1 MQKSRSNRFRTLLL
15 CNDWAGHA
23 NTVLDHINAFRHLSR
38 HDVRTFNPVGM
49 HDSVALDLDEF
60 DAVVI
65 HYSLVLP
72 SERFVSRGFR
82 EKLRRYRG
90 LKIQFI
96 QDEYRWVDRATAA
109 SRDAGINVLFTSA
122 PEPAASQ
129 LYDERLPGVRRVPTL
144 TGYAP
149 VMLEDRPR
157 RPILERT
164 IDVGYRGRDLPFW
177 LGRLTQEKAW
187 IAEGFLERAPKYGLR
202 VDIGWREQDRIYGDR
217 WIDFISSSRATLG
230 TESGASIADF
240 DGSAE
245 EAVKAYLQNHPDA
258 PYEEVHQAVLT
269 PYEGNVVVNVISP
282 RVFEAASLGTALVLF
297 PGSYSGIVSPGEHY
311 IVLEKDFSNMDD
323 VVAQL
328 RDAALITAMTKRAHD
343 DLVASR
349 RWSYAAF
356 IKGFD
361 DVVSEEASSVR
372 RGFLAPR
379 QRIAQIERVL
389 RVPPLH
395 LRLIR
400 RTLAAASALTGR
412 QFTGPSQTALGSILT
427 KGTFALRVTLADAQL
442 RGLYREGRR
451 SGMSRDGL
459 LEELLKLSLV
469 RRAARGELRTLD
481 SFKVTSA
488 FKADDGSLRLV
499 SMSNAGEH
507 LVDESSGLVREA
519 LRAGAVKSIEWDHSA
534 VGATVR
540 LSKPRMEV
548 AIGKDGHKHFD
559 LISEIGRRKPALLA
573 QALAPTIGVQR
584 IPAGPLG

>member
-1 MQKSRSNRFRTLLL
+1 MQKSRSNRFRILLL
-15 CNDWAGHA
+15 CNNWAGHA

-38 HDVRTFNPVGM
+38 HNVRTFNPVGM

-109 SRDAGINVLFTSA
+109 SRDVGVNVLFTSA
-122 PEPAASQ
+122 PEPAAGQ
-129 LYDERLPGVRRVPTL
+129 LYDARLPGVRRIPTL
-144 TGYAP
+144 TGYVP
-149 VMLEDRPR
+149 VTLQDRPR
-157 RPILERT
+157 RLLRERS

-187 IAEGFLERAPKYGLR
+187 IAQGFLERAHKYGLH

-217 WIDFISSSRATLG
+217 WIDFIASSRATLG

-245 EAVKAYLQNHPDA
+245 EAVKAYLQDHPGA

-297 PGSYSGIVSPGEHY
+297 PGAYSGIVSPGEHY

-328 RDAALITAMTKRAHD
+328 RDVGRVTAMTQRAHD

-361 DVVSEEASSVR
+361 DVVSEEAASAR

-379 QRIAQIERVL
+379 QRIAQIERLL

-400 RTLAAASALTGR
+400 KALAAASAHNGR
-412 QFTGPSQTALGSILT
+412 QFTGPLETALGSILT

-442 RGLYREGRR
+442 RRLYREGRR

-469 RRAARGELRTLD
+469 RRAARGELRTLE

-488 FKADDGSLRLV
+488 FKADDGSLHYL
-499 SMSNAGEH
+499 STPNADEH
-507 LVDESSGLVREA
+507 PVDESSGLVREA
-519 LRAGAVKSIEWDHSA
+519 LLAGAVKSIQWDHSA

-548 AIGKDGHKHFD
+548 AIGKDGHKHFA
-559 LISEIGRRKPALLA
+559 LISEIGRRKPSLIA

-584 IPAGPLG
+584 IPGGPLG